1 MKNYKKLYT
10 YLFCALAL
18 IGSLTSCSKDNFL
31 DEELTT
37 KRGNTYYNTE
47 EGIKDLAIGTYYRVL
62 ASPFP
67 SEQQFA
73 TTNYGTD
80 EFHVGGDDT
89 NSPWNNYDPRFGSI
103 VITTRTQANEA
114 WDNFYI
120 GIGLA
125 NQLIESAT
133 NIESTNP
140 EIKNISLGE
149 GYFFRAYNY
158 LKLVRQYGGVPL
170 KLTVSTIVEFEFTR
184 ASAEEVLAQ
193 VISDFTK
200 AYNLLDNTGAHPHR
214 ISKDAAAHYL
224 AKAYLT
230 RASEINDSWNSAT
243 KTADLQ
249 QVVTLADEVIA
260 NHPLA
265 TNYQELWA
273 YTGPDGPNEYLPE
286 IILSASFSSDQAL
299 ETSNFS
305 TVVFTARYDDMTTM
319 QRDLTGM
326 RPYSRLAS
334 TYFTYDVFDHV
345 NDSRF
350 WKTFRTKHRVNKG
363 GVFGGITYTP
373 GVDLGIMYII
383 NSSTDNRFATTI
395 NNNNPSILYDVT
407 GKTIPHVYVA
417 HAADNV
423 GLLAN
428 PRFPSLSKHFD
439 ASRLNVNDNRGVRDE
454 ILARSAETNLMAAE
468 AKIRLAAAGSGTY
481 SDALIYIN
489 KVRNRSTYKNGED
502 RRYYTDGAES
512 YPNSP
517 FSQPFAN
524 NSYMNENSY
533 YESNNIPVTTTATN
547 LTIISTAALP
557 AEDEAVITKLGYS
570 SQYDRMLCLVLNE
583 RTRELCGEWHRWEDL
598 SRTKTLVARAKA
610 YNPEAAPN
618 IKDFHVLRP
627 IPQTFLDGVY
637 TEGRPLNASE
647 KDAMQNPGY

>member
-1 MKNYKKLYT
+1 MKNNIKRSR
-10 YLFCALAL
+10 YLITALVL
-18 IGSLTSCSKDNFL
+18 FMGCITSCNEDFL

-37 KRGNTYYNTE
+37 KRNSEYFNTE
-47 EGIKDLAIGTYYRVL
+47 EGIQSLAIGAYYKVL
-62 ASPFP
+62 ASTFP

-89 NSPWNNYDPRFGSI
+89 NSPWNNYDSRFNSI
-103 VITTRTQANEA
+103 VNTTRTQAEEA
-114 WDNFYI
+114 WDNFYL

-140 EIKNISLGE
+140 EIKKTALGE

-170 KLTVSTIVEFEFTR
+170 KLTVSTTLELEFTR

-193 VISDFTK
+193 VIEDFTQ
-200 AYNLLDNTGAHPHR
+200 AYNLLDNSVLFPAK

-249 QVVTLADEVIA
+249 QVVTLSDEVIGH
-260 NHPLA
+260 HPLA
-265 TNYQELWA
+265 SNYQELWD
-273 YTGPDGPNEYLPE
+273 YTAPDGPNEFLPE
-286 IILSASFSSDQAL
+286 LILSAQFSRDQAL
-299 ETSNFS
+299 ATSNFS
-305 TVVFTARYDDMTTM
+305 TVPFTARYDDLSMM
-319 QRDLTGM
+319 KRDLTGM
-326 RPYSRLAS
+326 RPYSRLAA
-334 TYFTYDVFDHV
+334 TYFTYDVFDHI

-363 GVFGGITYTP
+363 GTFDGIDYVP

-383 NSSTDNRFATTI
+383 NSPDDTRFSNTT
-395 NNNNPSILYDVT
+395 NNNNPGILYSET
-407 GKTIPHVYVA
+407 GKTIPHVFVA
-417 HAADNV
+417 YASDGV

-428 PRFPSLSKHFD
+428 PRFPSLSKHYD
-439 ASRLNVNDNRGVRDE
+439 AARTSINDNRGLRDE
-454 ILARSAETNLMAAE
+454 ILARSADTYLMAAE
-468 AKIRLAAAGSGTY
+468 AKVRLEAY
-481 SDALIYIN
+481 SEALIYIN
-489 KVRNRSTYKNGED
+489 AVRNRGAYKNGED
-502 RRYYTDGAES
+502 RSFYTDGAEA
-512 YPNSP
+512 YPTSD
-517 FSQPFAN
+517 FSQPFAD

-533 YESNNIPVTTTATN
+533 YESNDIPVTTTATD
-547 LTIISTAALP
+547 LTILNTASLP

-570 SQYDRMLCLVLNE
+570 SEYDRMLCLVLNE

-598 SRTKTLVARAKA
+598 SRTLTLVARAKA

-618 IKDFHVLRP
+618 IKDYHVLRP

-647 KDAMQNPGY
+647 KAAMQNPGY

>member
-1 MKNYKKLYT
+1 MKNNIKRSS
-10 YLFCALAL
+10 YLITALVL
-18 IGSLTSCSKDNFL
+18 LMGCMTSCNQDFL

-37 KRGNTYYNTE
+37 KPNSEYFTTE
-47 EGIKDLAIGTYYRVL
+47 EGIQSLAVGTYYKVL
-62 ASPFP
+62 ASTFP

-89 NSPWNNYDPRFGSI
+89 NSPWNNYDSRFNSI
-103 VITTRTQANEA
+103 VNTTRTQAEEA
-114 WDNFYI
+114 WDNFYL

-125 NQLIESAT
+125 NQLIEAAT
-133 NIESTNP
+133 IIESTNP
-140 EIKNISLGE
+140 EIKKTALGE
-149 GYFFRAYNY
+149 GYFLRAYNY

-170 KLTVSTIVEFEFTR
+170 KLTVSTTLELEFTR

-193 VISDFTK
+193 VIDDFTQ
-200 AYNLLDNTGAHPHR
+200 AYNLLDNSVLFPAK

-265 TNYQELWA
+265 TNYQELWD
-273 YTGPDGPNEYLPE
+273 YTEPDGPNEFLPE
-286 IILSASFSSDQAL
+286 LILSAQFSSDEAL
-299 ETSNFS
+299 VTSNFS
-305 TVVFTARYDDMTTM
+305 TVAFTARYDDLTM
-319 QRDLTGM
+319 MKRDLTGM
-326 RPYSRLAS
+326 RPYSRLAT

-350 WKTFRTKHRVNKG
+350 WKTFRTKHRVNRG
-363 GVFGGITYTP
+363 GTFDGIDYTP

-383 NSSTDNRFATTI
+383 NSADDTRFTNTV
-395 NNNNPSILYDVT
+395 NNNNPSILYSET
-407 GKTIPHVYVA
+407 GKTIPHVFVA
-417 HAADNV
+417 YASDGI
-423 GLLAN
+423 GLLSN

-439 ASRLNVNDNRGVRDE
+439 AARTSINDNRGLRDE
-454 ILARSAETNLMAAE
+454 ILARSADTYLMAAE
-468 AKIRLAAAGSGTY
+468 AKVRLEEY
-481 SDALIYIN
+481 SNALNYIN
-489 KVRNRSTYKNGED
+489 AVRNRAAYQSGED
-502 RRYYTDGAES
+502 RSFYTDGAEA
-512 YPNSP
+512 YPTSD
-517 FSQPFAN
+517 FSQPFAD

-533 YESNNIPVTTTATN
+533 YESNNIPETTAATD
-547 LTIISTAALP
+547 LMITSTSSLP
-557 AEDEAVITKLGYS
+557 AEDEAVIAKLGYS
-570 SQYDRMLCLVLNE
+570 SAYDRMLCLVLNE

-598 SRTKTLVARAKA
+598 SRTLTLVERAKA

-618 IKDFHVLRP
+618 IKDYHVLRP

-647 KDAMQNPGY
+647 KAAMQNPGY